1 MEGVSA
7 LIPGV
12 LAALLLFQGN
22 IPRLFQKNLLYS
34 QKNKYKVP
42 KAKVTA
48 QVEGDKPQRKRKMG
62 KSNSEPCA

>member
-1 MEGVSA
+1 M
-7 LIPGV
+7 

-34 QKNKYKVP
+34 QKSKYKVP

-48 QVEGDKPQRKRKMG
+48 QGEGDKPQKKRKGG
-62 KSNSEPCA
+62 KSNSEPRA

>member
-1 MEGVSA
+1 M
-7 LIPGV
+7 

-34 QKNKYKVP
+34 QRSKYKVP

-48 QVEGDKPQRKRKMG
+48 QLEGDKPQRKRKGG
-62 KSNSEPCA
+62 KSNSEPHA

>member
-1 MEGVSA
+1 M
-7 LIPGV
+7 

-34 QKNKYKVP
+34 RKSKYKVP

-48 QVEGDKPQRKRKMG
+48 QVEGEKPQRRKKEG
-62 KSNSEPCA
+62 KSNSEPRA